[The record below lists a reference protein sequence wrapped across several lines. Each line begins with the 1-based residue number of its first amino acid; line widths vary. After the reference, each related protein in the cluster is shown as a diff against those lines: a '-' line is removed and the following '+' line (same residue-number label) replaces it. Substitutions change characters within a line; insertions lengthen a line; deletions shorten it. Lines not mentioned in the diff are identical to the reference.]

1 MPVYSPK
8 VLTHRPIIGCFLQ
21 GKLFRAI
28 KSIQIGF
35 FFFLGCL
42 WLTPAQAQES
52 LNKGVLATDIAEQVH
67 EFLEQRTRTQGLIA
81 TIEIT
86 PPRIE
91 NLGSCTDFEVYSR
104 GSDQLRSRMTVS
116 VRCHKPAQWVT
127 HVRAQL
133 SASGYYFVANRNI
146 EIDEPV
152 ALDDLIPHEADVL
165 KLSPHILTDP
175 SKIIGYIATRRIPN
189 GTTLRTNALRD
200 PQSIARGQTVQTI
213 ARGQGFVVTSQGQAL
228 QSGNPGTRIQIRTES
243 GQIIQGTVMDAHTV
257 EVFLP

>member
-1 MPVYSPK
+1 
-8 VLTHRPIIGCFLQ
+8 L
-21 GKLFRAI
+21 
-28 KSIQIGF
+28 

-42 WLTPAQAQES
+42 WVTPAQAQES
-52 LNKGVLATDIAEQVH
+52 LNEGVLPTDMAERVH
-67 EFLEQRTRTQGLIA
+67 EVLEQKTRTQGLVP
-81 TIEIT
+81 TIRTT
-86 PPRIE
+86 PPLTQNR
-91 NLGSCTDFEVYSR
+91 GSCDDFEVSSR

-146 EIDEPV
+146 EIHEPV

-228 QSGNPGTRIQIRTES
+228 QSGNPGTRI
-243 GQIIQGTVMDAHTV
+243 
-257 EVFLP
+257 